1 MTGLVRLIP
10 AALAASLL
18 AAAADA
24 RADVRL
30 EGDWS
35 PPPPTVSLSLQDT
48 PRSEAVRA
56 LASAAKWNLLLTAG
70 PEDKVTLELS
80 DAPADEVLRA
90 LLAEG
95 AWVAERRGSII
106 TIRPDAP
113 AAPSAAPS
121 AAPAGPAVKPRDVN
135 VLANSLRIGRDDTV
149 RNVTVMGG
157 SVEIEGRVTGNL
169 TVYGGSARLYG
180 SGRIEGNAHL
190 TGGSMRIDEGG
201 SIDGDLE
208 VLGGSIEGADK
219 AKIGGNVTLDPGE
232 GEGKASFATRAGHKI
247 SAGVRLAAFLFI
259 LGVLF
264 ITLGGQRAEQ
274 VRVAIAEKPM
284 RSVALGLVGVLG
296 TLGALAL
303 CALTLIGIPVAVV
316 GAVAALALAFGGTT
330 SGLAV
335 LGATIAG
342 HKSKN
347 VYVHLAVGCAVFVA
361 LGVIPGLGPLAQIA
375 TVLAGIGG
383 VVSTR
388 ALGLWRPRAK
398 PPAVHPYR

>member
-1 MTGLVRLIP
+1 L
-10 AALAASLL
+10 
-18 AAAADA
+18 
-24 RADVRL
+24 
-30 EGDWS
+30 
-35 PPPPTVSLSLQDT
+35 
-48 PRSEAVRA
+48 
-56 LASAAKWNLLLTAG
+56 
-70 PEDKVTLELS
+70 

-106 TIRPDAP
+106 TVRPDAS
-113 AAPSAAPS
+113 AAPSTAPS

-135 VLANSLRIGRDDTV
+135 VLANSLRIGRG
-149 RNVTVMGG
+149 RHRPQRHRPWAGA
-157 SVEIEGRVTGNL
+157 SRSRGRVTGNL
-169 TVYGGSARLYG
+169 TVYGGSAHLYG

-190 TGGSMRIDEGG
+190 TGGSMKIDEGG

-208 VLGGSIEGADK
+208 VLGGSIDGADK

-361 LGVIPGLGPLAQIA
+361 LGVIPGIGPLAQIA